1 MKDNSE
7 IEHHLAV
14 LKRVY
19 ANPERY
25 NQLEI
30 NNVIFDSK
38 DFFCLNPNIPASHRT
53 WYSNFQWHELFSSGF
68 QDFIEMAEKTRNE
81 LQQQNQS
88 L

>member
-14 LKRVY
+14 FKRVY

-38 DFFCLNPNIPASHRT
+38 DFFCLNPNIPELHRN
-53 WYSNFQWHELFSSGF
+53 WYSNFKWYELFSNGYSEF
-68 QDFIEMAEKTRNE
+68 MEMAEKTRQE
-81 LQQQNQS
+81 LQKRS